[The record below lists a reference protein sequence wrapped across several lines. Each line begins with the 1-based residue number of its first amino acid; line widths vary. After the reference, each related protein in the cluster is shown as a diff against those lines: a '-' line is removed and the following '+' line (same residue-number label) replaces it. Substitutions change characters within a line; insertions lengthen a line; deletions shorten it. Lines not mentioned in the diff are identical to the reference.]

1 MVEGSIQQRRKRI
14 VAIEMLWHETA
25 LDGVARDGATESPLI
40 YYVYLTHYSHASK
53 AKRDAHA
60 SKRALWRAA

>member
-1 MVEGSIQQRRKRI
+1 M
-14 VAIEMLWHETA
+14 AIEMLWHETA

-40 YYVYLTHYSHASK
+40 YYVYLAHYSHASK